1 MIFIFIIDK
10 IKLAHKGGIW
20 FMYAYE
26 LFEKMKKIAQ
36 ENISKNGSSYIKT
49 IADYSYTRLLHDEN
63 LDKSTAFNT
72 VIGLFACVACND
84 GKLSYDEYKGM
95 WRIFGSNPDYTY
107 DDFFNTMSKFNKQE
121 WRNQTKEASI
131 NLICFAITVALLD
144 NNLSENEEL
153 FITSLCGIIRDKFYR

>member
-1 MIFIFIIDK
+1 
-10 IKLAHKGGIW
+10 
-20 FMYAYE
+20 MYAYE

-36 ENISKNGSSYIKT
+36 EKISKNGSSYIKT

-63 LDKSTAFNT
+63 LDKSTALNT

-107 DDFFNTMSKFNKQE
+107 DDFFNTMSKYNKQE
-121 WRNQTKEASI
+121 WRNKTLQAFQSLTDRQDAVQF
-131 NLICFAITVALLD
+131 LYFTTAVALID
-144 NNLSENEEL
+144 NNLAQNEES
-153 FITSLCGIIRDKFYR
+153 FITSLCGVVRDRFDL